1 MVGGVYE
8 TNIMVGDVAWTSS
21 TCQGAIFN
29 VAEVAGMEKLPA
41 MGGKINYNAGMSVV
55 KSRGQALA
63 VSAKVDTRSYV
74 LSDAAIA
81 LAAGFSVYAAT
92 SSIMF

>member
-1 MVGGVYE
+1 MAGGAYE

-21 TCQGAIFN
+21 TCQGAITN
-29 VAEVAGMEKLPA
+29 LAEVAGMDKLPA
-41 MGGKINYNAGMSVV
+41 IGGKINYNAGMSVV
-55 KSRGQALA
+55 KSRGAALA
-63 VSAKVDTRSYV
+63 VSAKVDTMSYT

-81 LAAGFSVYAAT
+81 LVAGFSVYAST